1 MSDYGF
7 IGNLNK
13 RVNSLAL
20 KESPLEF
27 DDSELRALMAT
38 GWSENDAKIA
48 ALTTRVTRL
57 EGLIGAYTSLLQ
69 QLADGGT
76 IALGNNVL
84 LDDGAA

>member
-1 MSDYGF
+1 MYSV

-27 DDSELRALMAT
+27 DDTELRALMAT
-38 GWSENDAKIA
+38 NWSENDAKIA
-48 ALTTRVTRL
+48 ALTARVVRL

-69 QLADGGT
+69 QLTNGGT
-76 IALGNNVL
+76 LVLGNNVL

>member
-1 MSDYGF
+1 MDYSTFGK
-7 IGNLNK
+7 LAK

-27 DDSELRALMAT
+27 DDTELRALMAT
-38 GWSENDAKIA
+38 NWSENDAKIA
-48 ALTTRVTRL
+48 ALTVRVTRL
-57 EGLIGAYTSLLQ
+57 EGLIGGLTSVLQ

-76 IALGNNVL
+76 LVLGNNVL